1 MKEKNPK
8 ILPWLAKK
16 AGIPP
21 SRAEE
26 LWVEA
31 VRYATQEADIVE
43 SPEYWKA
50 AVDHLIESIAAESLE
65 RRAAPFGLGPLVR
78 LPARLWLQGLDAQ
91 QALVTVAA
99 NSARF
104 WQRRAC

>member
-1 MKEKNPK
+1 MKGKSPK

-26 LWVEA
+26 LWIEA
-31 VRYATQEADIVE
+31 VRYATQEAEIVE
-43 SPEYWKA
+43 SPEHWQA
-50 AVDHLIESIAAESLE
+50 AIDHWLESIAAESLQ

-91 QALVTVAA
+91 QALVAA
-99 NSARF
+99 ASNAARH